1 MNTLF
6 YSLYLDKQ
14 YKCKFGDEFWWL
26 FGSHSNNSKKLC
38 LSWGVNI
45 LHLWTCS
52 FQSCS
57 KIFHDKPQSWF
68 CWLINQ
74 SYPNIYLEHNSGI
87 GQATCPWT
95 NDLPIMNFAW
105 GCLLL
110 KINYFRSIASML
122 LMPWLPFSSMLCFTN
137 CSVALSTETGWLVC
151 HVINV
156 NVLDWVC

>member
-6 YSLYLDKQ
+6 YILYLDKQ

-26 FGSHSNNSKKLC
+26 FGSHSNNSKKPC

-45 LHLWTCS
+45 YTFEHVAFNLVQKYSMTSLR
-52 FQSCS
+52 
-57 KIFHDKPQSWF
+57 DWF

-74 SYPNIYLEHNSGI
+74 PYPNIYLEHNSGI

-137 CSVALSTETGWLVC
+137 SSVALSTETGWLVC

>member
-1 MNTLF
+1 MNSDGCSEAIQTTVRNHAYLEVWIF
-6 YSLYLDKQ
+6 YTFEHVAFNLVQKYSMTSLKD
-14 YKCKFGDEFWWL
+14 
-26 FGSHSNNSKKLC
+26 
-38 LSWGVNI
+38 
-45 LHLWTCS
+45 
-52 FQSCS
+52 
-57 KIFHDKPQSWF
+57 WF

-74 SYPNIYLEHNSGI
+74 PYPNIYLEHNSGI

-95 NDLPIMNFAW
+95 NNLPIMNFAW
-105 GCLLL
+105 GCSLL

-156 NVLDWVC
+156 NVLDRVC